1 MQLTPHVSPC
11 TPTHTHIRTHTPS
24 QTHSAFHWANA
35 CSKSGSFTAK
45 PQLFFTHTLWFVCL
59 LTNCTC
65 SGPGCPQS
73 CKCMTEAQLNLT
85 ALIRNSKT
93 DVARSTWHMKWSGL
107 PLVMLLLRMRKN
119 PLLMLLLMTTVD
131 ECVMS
136 ITVCLLL
143 FSKRLLFTFCDYRTP
158 TLLSVLILT
167 LSGRYSNECSPLDP
181 SVNSARATYIQN
193 FCFSLSR

>member
-1 MQLTPHVSPC
+1 
-11 TPTHTHIRTHTPS
+11 
-24 QTHSAFHWANA
+24 
-35 CSKSGSFTAK
+35 
-45 PQLFFTHTLWFVCL
+45 
-59 LTNCTC
+59 
-65 SGPGCPQS
+65 
-73 CKCMTEAQLNLT
+73 
-85 ALIRNSKT
+85 
-93 DVARSTWHMKWSGL
+93 
-107 PLVMLLLRMRKN
+107 
-119 PLLMLLLMTTVD
+119 MTTVD

-193 FCFSLSR
+193 SCFSVQIINLSWVGLQYHHIHISEVMRPCFSSMYSHSTRCCFWYSPLCFLWVCLVSLPLVDVFSLCALEQKQIAIVYQRSSISYTTEINVKQRKWLNNVVCVCRCVIHTLLFARSTPVCVFRMVYSAVS